1 MKKYKV
7 LKPYPGS
14 EYLGEEIKEWD
25 ISHKV
30 RYDPLFNQYYEEV
43 VEKDYE
49 ILSIIPDSSTNG
61 IIFKHNCPEIE
72 SYLKYG
78 DYNIHSVKKLL
89 DGELFGINDL
99 VSNGSQEGKIL
110 RIRLTNDGKYQFSC
124 ALQNGWT
131 YFTSYKKTIKPL
143 FTTEDGVDVF
153 EGDEY
158 WNVNALFNINECSM
172 IRDITSL
179 ERIAFNNINSNK
191 SFSTKKAAEDYVL
204 LNRRLLSFGD
214 IQEFLKIKDC
224 NKVLNLAKDRLHH
237 GKD

>member
-1 MKKYKV
+1 MKKYKII
-7 LKPYPGS
+7 KPYPGS
-14 EYLGEEIKEWD
+14 ENLGKELERCQ
-25 ISHKV
+25 IPT
-30 RYDPLFNQYYEEV
+30 RIINDPLFNQYYEEI

-49 ILSIIPDSSTNG
+49 ILSVLLRKSERHVIRKVDLDDSESY
-61 IIFKHNCPEIE
+61 IE
-72 SYLKYG
+72 SLVKCDGNSIYSVKRLSDGEVFTVGVNTKYG
-78 DYNIHSVKKLL
+78 CIDTFYIKRDCLMVTTVLESMGRHLNHVVLL
-89 DGELFGINDL
+89 
-99 VSNGSQEGKIL
+99 K
-110 RIRLTNDGKYQFSC
+110 
-124 ALQNGWT
+124 
-131 YFTSYKKTIKPL
+131 KPL